1 MRARRPAR
9 VGRRWLAASVVI
21 AMLVAAPVGVVASS
35 VFRDSG
41 GAWAHLAETRLV
53 DYVVN
58 TLTLAVSVGAI
69 AGVVGVGAAWLVA
82 MHRFPGR
89 RALSWALLLPAATP
103 GYIAAYAIT
112 DLLQFSGPV
121 QTALRAATGLEG
133 GSYWFPNIR
142 SMPGAIVILGLSLY
156 PYVYFASR
164 VAFASLPGSAI
175 EASRTLGRGTLATFF
190 RVALPMSRPM
200 LAAGIALVVMETIG
214 DFGTVD
220 YFAVDT
226 LATGVYRTWFGLDS
240 QTAALQLASVAL
252 GILALVYVVEVA
264 SRRRVA
270 VHATTSRVTP
280 PAPTR
285 LSPVRGALACA
296 ACLAPVLIGFALPT
310 SRLAYLAIRHGD
322 QRALELFSGYAIN
335 TFTLAAISGAVAAAL
350 ALVVVFTHRLRRTG
364 ATRVVMDVCR
374 LGYALPGPLVAI
386 GVLTALAWLDHGI
399 NDAWTAFGEGGGPGL
414 LLTGSVFAVLVGYQ
428 TRFLSVAVSF
438 LESAMTRVNV
448 RLDDAARMLR
458 GTPSRVLMTVHVPA
472 LRGAMVA
479 AGLLVLVDVAKELPA
494 TLMLRPFN
502 FETLAVRVYH
512 LASDERLHEASTG
525 ALAIVVIG
533 IVPVIL
539 MSRYLDPPERLRR
552 APGAAPEVV
561 TVDGG

>member
-1 MRARRPAR
+1 
-9 VGRRWLAASVVI
+9 
-21 AMLVAAPVGVVASS
+21 MLVAAPVGVVASS

-41 GAWAHLAETRLV
+41 GAWAHLAETRLA
-53 DYVVN
+53 DYVFN
-58 TLTLAVSVGAI
+58 TLTLAISVGAL
-69 AGVVGVGAAWLVA
+69 AGVIGVGAAWLVA
-82 MHRFPGR
+82 MHRFPLR
-89 RALSWALLLPAATP
+89 RTLGWALLLPAAVP

-121 QTALRAATGLEG
+121 QTALRAATGLEA
-133 GSYWFPNIR
+133 GSYWFPSIR
-142 SMPGAIVILGLSLY
+142 SMPGAILILGLSLY

-175 EASRTLGRGTLATFF
+175 EASRTLGRGTLSTFF

-200 LAAGIALVVMETIG
+200 LAAGVALVVMETIG

-226 LATGVYRTWFGLDS
+226 LATGIYRTWFGLDS
-240 QTAALQLASVAL
+240 QTAALQLATVAL
-252 GILALVYVVEVA
+252 GILAVVYVAEVA

-270 VHATTSRVTP
+270 VHATGARTMP

-285 LSPVRGALACA
+285 LSPMRGALACA
-296 ACLAPVLIGFALPT
+296 ACLAPILIGFAIPAG
-310 SRLAYLAIRHGD
+310 RLAYLAFRHGD
-322 QRALELFSGYAIN
+322 QRALELFAGHAVN
-335 TFTLAAISGAVAAAL
+335 TFTLAAVSGAAAAAL

-364 ATRVVMDVCR
+364 VTRVVMDVCR

-386 GVLTALAWLDHGI
+386 GVLTALAWLDHAL
-399 NDAWTAFGEGGGPGL
+399 NDAWTAVDGGPGPGL
-414 LLTGSVFAVLVGYQ
+414 LLTGSVVAVLVGYQ

-438 LESAMTRVNV
+438 LESSMTRVDV
-448 RLDDAARMLR
+448 RLDDAARMLSA
-458 GTPSRVLMTVHVPA
+458 TPSRLLRTVHLPA
-472 LRGAMVA
+472 LRGALVA

-525 ALAIVVIG
+525 ALAIVLVG
-533 IVPVIL
+533 IAPVIL
-539 MSRYLDPPERLRR
+539 MSRFLDPPEHAKEPR
-552 APGAAPEVV
+552 AAPPDVV